1 VLFPRATFLILP
13 LLGVVFATASE
24 PKPSDPGTLVIAN
37 QGDHTL
43 LTIDLASEKTLGKTE
58 VGINGHEV
66 AVAPDGKFAYVPI
79 YGNSG
84 VGKPG
89 TDGDRIDIVDL
100 HTHAFAGHIDLGKP
114 VRPHCAKFGPDGLL
128 YVSAELDNAIYAVN
142 TTTRQVVAK
151 NPTGA
156 EQSHMFV
163 IAPNGKRAY
172 TSNVAAGSVS
182 VVDLYAHKLITVI
195 PVAKTVQRI
204 SISPDGNYVF
214 THDQDQPRIAVIDTS
229 NNKVS
234 KWIDV
239 AGSVY
244 SSAVT
249 PDGAHLV
256 AASPIGKVF
265 VIDIA
270 QSKTLSTHD
279 VPKSAGELILSPDGQ
294 RAFLSCPQAASIQI
308 LDLSSGKITA
318 SIPLT
323 KGVDGLDWLRTP

>member
-1 VLFPRATFLILP
+1 MLFPRATFLILP
-13 LLGVVFATASE
+13 LLGVVFATAGE
-24 PKPSDPGTLVIAN
+24 PTPSIPGTLVIAN

-43 LTIDLASEKTLGKTE
+43 LTIDLATEKTSGKTE

-66 AVAPDGKFAYVPI
+66 AVSPDGKFAYVPI

-89 TDGDRIDIVDL
+89 TDGDRVDIVDL
-100 HTHAFAGHIDLGKP
+100 HTHTLAGHIDLGKP
-114 VRPHCAKFGPDGLL
+114 VRPHSAKFGPDGLL
-128 YVSAELDNAIYAVN
+128 YVSAELDNAIYAVD
-142 TTTRQVVAK
+142 TTKRQVVAK
-151 NPTGA
+151 NPTDA

-172 TSNVAAGSVS
+172 TSNVSSGSVS
-182 VVDLYAHKLITVI
+182 VVDLYAHKLVTKID
-195 PVAKTVQRI
+195 VAKTVQRI
-204 SISPDGNYVF
+204 SISPEGNYVF

-229 NNKVS
+229 NNKIT

-239 AGSVY
+239 PGTIY

-249 PDGAHLV
+249 RDNTKLV

-270 QSKTLSTHD
+270 HSKIISTFD

-308 LDLSSGKITA
+308 LDLTSGKITA

-323 KGVDGLDWLRTP
+323 KGVDGLDWLPTP